1 MRATALVA
9 AAALTLALA
18 PRTFA
23 ARAVDLHARTA
34 GQLVELCAA
43 NPNQELGDAR
53 LNYCHGFAQGA
64 VDVMLHDAG
73 DKKPFCLP
81 ASTKRSE
88 TLGQFVRWVHADPA
102 RERMAAAGGLF
113 RFLTAQYPCPK

>member
-1 MRATALVA
+1 MRATALA
-9 AAALTLALA
+9 AAALAFAFA
-18 PRTFA
+18 PRADA

-34 GQLVELCAA
+34 GQLAELCAA
-43 NPNQELGDAR
+43 NPNQGLGEAR

-73 DKKPFCLP
+73 DKKPFCFPNP
-81 ASTKRSE
+81 APKRSE

-102 RERMAAAGGLF
+102 RERMEAAGGLF